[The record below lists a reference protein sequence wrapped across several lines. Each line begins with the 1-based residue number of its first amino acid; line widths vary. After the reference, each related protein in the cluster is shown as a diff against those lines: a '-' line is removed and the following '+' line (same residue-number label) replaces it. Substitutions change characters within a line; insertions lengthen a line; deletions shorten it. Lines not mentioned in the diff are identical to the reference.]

1 MARSLTGRHWQRNL
15 KERLKRTEEFD
26 SHRGFA
32 GSSMY
37 SMRQVVIIAI
47 GLQGGFLSGIVALG

>member
-15 KERLKRTEEFD
+15 KESLKRTEEFD

-47 GLQGGFLSGIVALG
+47 GLQGGFLNGIVAMG